1 MTEDSTHIIPL
12 ICKKGFLQ
20 LDPADVREIVMGNY
34 ALFCVSGQG
43 GYKKRFHDALSK
55 IPSIPYRRALI
66 QVEYHPSK
74 EPLFSE
80 IDLLTSRFPPFNCSI
95 GFSELP
101 FYSRP
106 DIVVARLLLSF
117 PLINKHN

>member
-1 MTEDSTHIIPL
+1 MREDCAYILPL
-12 ICKKGFLQ
+12 ICKKGFLK
-20 LDPADVREIVMGNY
+20 LEPADVKEIVTGNY
-34 ALFCVSGQG
+34 ALFSVSGQG
-43 GYKKRFHDALSK
+43 GYMKRFHDVLSK
-55 IPSIPYRRALI
+55 IPSIPYKRALI

-101 FYSRP
+101 IYSRP
-106 DIVVARLLLSF
+106 DIVVVRLLLWEPSA
-117 PLINKHN
+117 LT

>member
-1 MTEDSTHIIPL
+1 MREDSAYIIPL

-20 LDPADVREIVMGNY
+20 IDPADVREIVMGNY
-34 ALFCVSGQG
+34 AFFCVR
-43 GYKKRFHDALSK
+43 GYGDYQKRFHEVLRK
-55 IPSIPYRRALI
+55 IPRIPYRRVLI

-80 IDLLTSRFPPFNCSI
+80 IDLLTSRFPPFNCCI

-101 FYSRP
+101 ICSRP
-106 DIVVARLLLSF
+106 DVVIVRLLFWEPYFLF
-117 PLINKHN
+117 